1 MMEGVA
7 GVCVVGL
14 GQIGGS
20 LLRAAADAGHQ
31 VWGAAQSTADAAAAV
46 ADGFHVLPSVED
58 AVGRASDEDAL
69 VVMAVPLPSIPDVLH
84 KINELATTVRLSD
97 VVSVKAPVADM
108 VHRYAPRTRYVGG
121 HPMTGTEG
129 SGWRS
134 GSAETFR
141 KTAWVLTVDKGTD
154 VVVWAD
160 FARLAIECGS
170 HVVPTS
176 ATEHDLA
183 VARISHLPHILAAVL
198 ASAGVEGGALALALA
213 AGSFIDGTRVAAG
226 APELVRAMCE
236 GNRDALLEAMD
247 DALGRLGAAR
257 GSLASTGGL
266 RATIDSGH
274 WARREL
280 EQLRTALT
288 ETYPIDLR
296 STEALDSLRELGQV
310 GGRITEIS
318 EMTATASSY

>member
-1 MMEGVA
+1 MMGGVA

-20 LLRAAADAGHQ
+20 LLRAAAAAGHQ
-31 VWGAAQSTADAAAAV
+31 VWGAAQSSADGAAAV
-46 ADGFHVLPSVED
+46 TDGFHVLPSVED
-58 AVGRASDEDAL
+58 AVGRAADEDAL
-69 VVMAVPLPSIPDVLH
+69 VLIAVPLPAVPDVLH
-84 KINELATTVRLSD
+84 KVNELAVTVRLSD

-129 SGWRS
+129 SGWQS
-134 GSAETFR
+134 GSAEMFR
-141 KTAWVLTVDKGTD
+141 KAPWVLTVDKGTD
-154 VVVWAD
+154 VEVWAD

-183 VARISHLPHILAAVL
+183 VARISHLPHILAAIL
-198 ASAGVEGGALALALA
+198 ASSGAEGGALAMALA
-213 AGSFIDGTRVAAG
+213 AGSFTDGTRVAAS

-236 GNRDALLEAMD
+236 GNRDALLEALD

-288 ETYPIDLR
+288 ETYPIDLH
-296 STEALDSLRELGQV
+296 SEHALDQLRELGQV
-310 GGRITEIS
+310 GGRITEITD
-318 EMTATASSY
+318 MTVTASSY